1 MAEYRENRGGRDSGD
16 KGERGMRPRRT
27 RRKVCQFCADKIEH
41 IDYKD
46 SRIKKFV
53 SERGKILPK
62 RMSGTCAA
70 HQREL
75 TIAIKRARL
84 IALLPF
90 AGD

>member
-1 MAEYRENRGGRDSGD
+1 MADYKERGGGRDSGD
-16 KGERGMRPRRT
+16 KGDRGSRQRRG
-27 RRKVCQFCADKIEH
+27 RRKVCQFCADKIAH